1 MSFLLEKKSVS
12 MTCMCTL
19 LDRCICKVYFNNVLS
34 FCCLQAKLEE
44 DLPHEVVSKIHLVD
58 LAGR

>member
-1 MSFLLEKKSVS
+1 MSFFLEKMSLS
-12 MTCMCTL
+12 MTHMCTQ
-19 LDRCICKVYFNNVLS
+19 LDTCICKVYVNNVLS